1 MRILKFGGT
10 SVGDAASIRTVA
22 QIVGREAPHRPLVVL
37 SATGDSTDR
46 LAEIGRLAAKGR
58 LFESL
63 SVVEALESAHRRL
76 CGALLDGSPHRVP
89 VEAFFDEA
97 FFSLRAVARGL
108 DAVRDFSPAVQDRL
122 LSLGELLSTRLIAE
136 VLAGAGLPVEWVDI
150 REVVVTDEA
159 HTCAEPLAEET
170 ARRCG
175 EILRPLV
182 ESGRIPVT
190 QGFIARSVSGAPTTL
205 GRGGSDYTASLLG
218 AALGAEE
225 VQIWTDVDG
234 VMTADPSLVPGARS
248 IPVMG
253 FEEAAELAF
262 FGARVLHPRSL
273 QPAVER
279 GIPVRVLNTRNPEGT
294 GTLVLAEAPANGAP
308 VKSVAY
314 KEGMTLVTL
323 VSARM
328 FHSQGFLARLFAALE
343 RAGAAPDLV
352 ATSEVSVAFALWEPA
367 RFEALATELR
377 GFGRVEVREGQALV
391 CVVGER
397 LKSTPGIAAQVF
409 EDLRDVRTSLISLGG
424 SEINL
429 SFVVDEQQLPVVVRR
444 LHRRFFEAPEGQEVA
459 G

>member
-1 MRILKFGGT
+1 MRVLKFGGT
-10 SVGDAASIRTVA
+10 SVGEAASLRAVTG
-22 QIVGREAPHRPLVVL
+22 IVEREACHRPLVVL
-37 SATGDSTDR
+37 SAAGDTTDR
-46 LAEIGRLAAKGR
+46 LEEAGHLAARGRLT
-58 LFESL
+58 ESL
-63 SVVEALESAHRRL
+63 ATLEELEAFHRRL
-76 CGALLDGSPHRVP
+76 CATLLTAEARRAP
-89 VEAFFDEA
+89 VEAFFGEA
-97 FFSLRAVARGL
+97 FSSLRAMARGL
-108 DAVRDFSPAVQDRL
+108 EAVRDFSPAVQDRL
-122 LSLGELLSTRLIAE
+122 LSWGELLSTKLVAG
-136 VLAGAGLPVEWVDI
+136 VLAAAGLPAEWFDVRDAL
-150 REVVVTDEA
+150 VTEGT
-159 HTCAEPLAEET
+159 HPSAEPLFEET
-170 ARRCG
+170 AARCTAR
-175 EILRPLV
+175 LVPLV
-182 ESGRIPVT
+182 GAGRIPVT
-190 QGFIARSVSGAPTTL
+190 QGFIARSLSGAPTTL
-205 GRGGSDYTASLLG
+205 GRGGSDFTASLLG

-248 IPVMG
+248 IPVMS

-279 GIPVRVLNTRNPEGT
+279 GIPVRVLNTRNPAGAGT
-294 GTLVLAEAPANGAP
+294 AVLARAPANGAP

-328 FHSQGFLARLFAALE
+328 FRSHSFLARLFAALE

-367 RFEALATELR
+367 RLEALTAALAE
-377 GFGRVEVREGQALV
+377 FGRVEVRAGQALV

-429 SFVVDEQQLPVVVRR
+429 SFVVDEHQLPVVVRR
-444 LHRRFFEAPEGQEVA
+444 LHRRFFEAPAAPEVTP
-459 G
+459 